1 MRQNEAM
8 GTAPRGEGE
17 AAPGRDEQPAPV
29 GQTHNL
35 WVMSA
40 CTMGRNHPGHSP
52 ALLLLW
58 DVQHWGALSSSC
70 STLVSVGM
78 QKVLVSCVLVTAWGL
93 VWLCFAKQKPV
104 L

>member
-1 MRQNEAM
+1 M

-35 WVMSA
+35 WAVSA
-40 CTMGRNHPGHSP
+40 CTMGRNHLGHSP

-78 QKVLVSCVLVTAWGL
+78 QKVLVSCVLVTARGL
-93 VWLCFAKQKPV
+93 VLLCFAKQKSV

>member
-1 MRQNEAM
+1 MAM

-17 AAPGRDEQPAPV
+17 AAPGRDEQLAPV

-35 WVMSA
+35 WAVSA
-40 CTMGRNHPGHSP
+40 CTKGRNHPGHSP

-58 DVQHWGALSSSC
+58 DVQHWGALPSC

-93 VWLCFAKQKPV
+93 VLLCFAKQKSV